1 MKTFLIPVVLAGLAL
16 GLSGATGP
24 GVVAQTPG
32 VQINAPA
39 GLGAAGY
46 DLVAYFRQ
54 NAPVLGDAALSHL
67 HEGVTYR
74 FSSAENRAAFRAD
87 PAAYLPQYGSY
98 CAYGVARGYKV
109 GVDPA
114 AFTIVDGK
122 LYLNYDRAVQKI
134 WRKDIP
140 RYLARSEANW
150 PAIADD

>member
-1 MKTFLIPVVLAGLAL
+1 MKTFLIPAALAVAVLGLAGL
-16 GLSGATGP
+16 TGP
-24 GVVAQTPG
+24 GLHAQSHPAH
-32 VQINAPA
+32 VNAPA

-46 DLVAYFRQ
+46 DLVAYFTQ
-54 NAPVLGDAALSHL
+54 NAPVRGDAALTHR
-67 HEGVTYR
+67 HDGVTYQ
-74 FSSAENRAAFRAD
+74 FASEANRAAFVAQ
-87 PAAYLPQYGSY
+87 PEAYLPQYGNY

-122 LYLNYDRAVQKI
+122 LYLNYDAAVQDT